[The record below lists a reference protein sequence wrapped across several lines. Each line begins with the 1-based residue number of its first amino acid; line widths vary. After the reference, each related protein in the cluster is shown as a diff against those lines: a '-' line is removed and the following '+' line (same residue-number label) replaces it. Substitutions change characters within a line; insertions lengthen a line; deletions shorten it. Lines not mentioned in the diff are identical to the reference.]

1 MKKLVALLIIISI
14 SVGFAIL
21 TKNDPG
27 YVLFVWRNTT
37 LETSL
42 SLMFLFG
49 VLVFGL
55 MYALV
60 RLLIWLWTLPRD
72 VKIIRDRRR
81 FFKIQKH
88 RQAGL
93 FAFAEGDWKGAEKNL
108 TKSASITQRPLVDY
122 LSAARAAQKLQA
134 YERRDRYLA
143 MADSSVEGADMAVGL
158 TQAELQYAHGQYEE
172 ALASLIRVRNIDP
185 KHPYALRLLAL
196 VYKAIKAWGD
206 LVDLLPELKKRKAM
220 EPHELDEI
228 STLACREVMNMAVDS
243 GSEQRLRDTWAR
255 LPKAEK
261 QKPVFIV
268 NYTRAMIARGFS
280 DEVEPLIRQAIRHR
294 WDDRLVHVYGLCE
307 SSDPRQQ
314 QNRAEGWLEE
324 HREDAVLLLTL
335 ARISLRNRL
344 WGKARSY
351 LEASLNLEPRGETY
365 RELGALLDQLGEK
378 EAAAECYRKGIS
390 LVIDHIECTSFD
402 LTDEETEDYQS
413 ANGNQSPAISKASE

>member
-1 MKKLVALLIIISI
+1 MRKLIALLVIVSL
-14 SVGFAIL
+14 SVAFAML
-21 TKNDPG
+21 AKDDPG

-49 VLVFGL
+49 LLVFGL
-55 MYALV
+55 MYALI
-60 RLLIWLWTLPRD
+60 RLIIWFWTLPRD

-93 FAFAEGDWKGAEKNL
+93 FAFAEGDWKTAEKSL
-108 TKSASITQRPLVDY
+108 VKSAGLTQRPLVDY

-143 MADSSVEGADMAVGL
+143 MADNNVEGADLAVGL

-172 ALASLIRVRNIDP
+172 ALASLIRVRNVDP
-185 KHPYALRLLAL
+185 KHPYALRLLAQ
-196 VYKAIKAWGD
+196 VYRAIKAWGE
-206 LVDLLPELKKRKAM
+206 LVDLLPDLKKRKAM
-220 EPHELDEI
+220 EPHELEEYTRL
-228 STLACREVMNMAVDS
+228 SCHEVMNLAVAS
-243 GSEQRLRDTWAR
+243 GSESRLRDTWER

-261 QKPVFIV
+261 QTPSFIV
-268 NYTRAMIARGFS
+268 DYARAMIARGQS
-280 DEVEPLIRQAIRHR
+280 DEVEPMIRHAIRQN
-294 WDDRLVHVYGLCE
+294 WDDGLVHVYGLCE
-307 SSDPRQQ
+307 VTDTHQQ
-314 QNRAEGWLEE
+314 QSRAEAWLEG

-351 LEASLNLEPRGETY
+351 LEASLSIEPRGETY
-365 RELGALLDQLGEK
+365 RELGALLDQLDEHDK
-378 EAAAECYRKGIS
+378 AAECYRKGIS
-390 LVIDHIECTSFD
+390 LMLDSLECSSFD
-402 LTDEETEDYQS
+402 LTPEECES
-413 ANGNQSPAISKASE
+413 CRLPG

>member
-1 MKKLVALLIIISI
+1 MRRLIALLIIVSL
-14 SVGFAIL
+14 SVGFAML
-21 TKNDPG
+21 AKDDPG

-37 LETSL
+37 METSL

-55 MYALV
+55 MYTLI
-60 RLLIWLWTLPRD
+60 RLIIWFWTLPRD

-81 FFKIQKH
+81 FVKIQKH

-93 FAFAEGDWKGAEKNL
+93 FAFAEGDWKTAEKNL
-108 TKSASITQRPLVDY
+108 VKSASLTSRPLVDY
-122 LSAARAAQKLQA
+122 LNAARAAQKLQA

-143 MADSSVEGADMAVGL
+143 MADGNIDGADVAVGL

-185 KHPYALRLLAL
+185 KHPYALRLLAQ
-196 VYKAIKAWGD
+196 VYRAIKAWGE

-220 EPHELDEI
+220 EPHELEEVTHL
-228 STLACREVMNMAVDS
+228 SCHEVMNLALNS
-243 GSEQRLRDTWAR
+243 GSEKRLRETWER

-261 QKPVFIV
+261 QIPGFIV
-268 NYTRAMIARGFS
+268 DYARAMIARGQS
-280 DEVEPLIRQAIRHR
+280 DEVEPLIRHAIRQS
-294 WDDRLVHVYGLCE
+294 WDDGLVHVYGLCE
-307 SSDPRQQ
+307 ASDTHQQ
-314 QNRAEGWLEE
+314 QNRAEAWLED

-351 LEASLNLEPRGETY
+351 LEASISIEPRGESY
-365 RELGALLDQLGEK
+365 RELGALLDQLDEK
-378 EAAAECYRKGIS
+378 EKAAECYRKGIS
-390 LVIDHIECTSFD
+390 LMLDKLECSTFD
-402 LTDEETEDYQS
+402 VSDEEFEGGRLPEQATEGTS
-413 ANGNQSPAISKASE
+413 N